1 MNPEQIILTALQR
14 VHPRML
20 KENVLW
26 SDVRNDGHDMS
37 LTDLRRHVRALEI
50 KEGGSQVV
58 VIKGEDATRIKIT
71 TEGLARLA
79 E

>member
-1 MNPEQIILTALQR
+1 MKPEQIILTALER

-26 SDVRNDGHDMS
+26 SDVRNDGHEMS
-37 LTDLRRHVRALEI
+37 LTDMRRHVRSLES
-50 KEGGSQVV
+50 KDQVV
-58 VIKGEDATRIKIT
+58 VITGEDATRIKIT
-71 TEGLARLA
+71 PDGLARLA